1 MKIDLAINV
10 SKAFGELVSF
20 FSISNRKLRWNL
32 HTLFKNCFHLTNC
45 RSCNYLRWKK
55 NIVNCKQSRYCS
67 FIFHTSSQLNK
78 QSIKWKR
85 ISHDSTRIWNDAS
98 TSSCKRVNI
107 DWLLIHRWKIT
118 LESSSVNIDL
128 QVPTSRVIFLCSDII
143 YCNKLASH
151 RWLLQ
156 CQLKC
161 PCKTCNAK
169 VPRASARLFWQ
180 MQPVR
185 TIFFCSM
192 QLTVNCNTKNTI
204 RQ

>member
-143 YCNKLASH
+143 YCNKLPIDGYFNVNSSALAKRVTRRFLVHLPDCFDKCNLFERFFSV
-151 RWLLQ
+151 Q
-156 CQLKC
+156 CNS
-161 PCKTCNAK
+161 P
-169 VPRASARLFWQ
+169 
-180 MQPVR
+180 
-185 TIFFCSM
+185 
-192 QLTVNCNTKNTI
+192 
-204 RQ
+204 